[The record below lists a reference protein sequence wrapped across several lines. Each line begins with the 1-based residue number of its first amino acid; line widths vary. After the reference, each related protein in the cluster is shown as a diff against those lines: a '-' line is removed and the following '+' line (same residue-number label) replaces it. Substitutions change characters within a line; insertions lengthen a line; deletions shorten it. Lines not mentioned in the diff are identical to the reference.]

1 MKPRP
6 ATGRRLA
13 NGVVS
18 VFATLFCD
26 TRHGDLGLGHFRGGA
41 PGPGRL

>member
-18 VFATLFCD
+18 VFATLSAM
-26 TRHGDLGLGHFRGGA
+26 LGMVILA
-41 PGPGRL
+41 WIICVVVQPGPGRL